1 MHLTLIEN
9 IVMDYTLFG
18 PLLAFAFVSTFSPGP
33 NNIMLMTS
41 GANVGFLRTIPHML
55 GITFGF
61 SIMVLLVGVGLTEL
75 FQRYP
80 LIQQGLQI
88 LCTLYLVYLA
98 VKIALSRPSKDG
110 QEYQLMSFVAAALFQ
125 WVNPKG
131 WSMALTAVSVFNPN
145 ASWLQLGLIALVFA
159 LVNLPS
165 VSVWTA
171 AGKQLSYW
179 MNHPNYVRW
188 FNGAMGGLLLL
199 SVVPML

>member
-1 MHLTLIEN
+1 
-9 IVMDYTLFG
+9 
-18 PLLAFAFVSTFSPGP
+18 
-33 NNIMLMTS
+33 
-41 GANVGFLRTIPHML
+41 
-55 GITFGF
+55 
-61 SIMVLLVGVGLTEL
+61 
-75 FQRYP
+75 
-80 LIQQGLQI
+80 
-88 LCTLYLVYLA
+88 
-98 VKIALSRPSKDG
+98 
-110 QEYQLMSFVAAALFQ
+110 ALFQ

-165 VSVWTA
+165 VSAWTA

>member
-1 MHLTLIEN
+1 
-9 IVMDYTLFG
+9 MDFTVFG
-18 PLLAFAFVSTFSPGP
+18 SLLAFAFVSTFSPGP

-61 SIMVLLVGVGLTEL
+61 SIMVLLVGMGLTEL

-80 LIQQGLQI
+80 IIQQVLQI

-98 VKIALSRPSKDG
+98 MKIALSRPSQDSH
-110 QEYQLMSFVAAALFQ
+110 EYQPMSFMAAALFQ
-125 WVNPKG
+125 WLNPKA
-131 WSMALTAVSVFNPN
+131 WSMALTAVSMFNPD

-159 LVNLPS
+159 LVNVPS

-171 AGKQLSYW
+171 AGKQLSDW
-179 MNHPNYVRW
+179 IHHPSYVRW

-199 SVVPML
+199 SVLPML